1 MTDLLSTISEISAFK
16 RREHEFEY
24 DTEKRIAQRKSEPH
38 HVYING
44 NVWKKQGQPV
54 EFNSHAHAT
63 AAGQSVLRRD
73 PSKHVSVAH
82 YSYFDK
88 HGGTDHTYAR
98 TTTEEV
104 DADVQ
109 ESFHDDFLKMVQ
121 KTHPSARLTTGAEKK
136 KEGEE
141 LMRKR
146 IASGVKPVY
155 PRPEKTYPLG
165 GYDPVSNRSYSE
177 EVEPKQKHRVSVTL
191 SDPNHPAVSKRDER
205 FEKFIRVVSPS
216 KEQALDRARKHY
228 SKQGYKVHGVDHV
241 GVVTE
246 EIEQLDE
253 IGDTPAGKRALRAVQ
268 NRAADTM
275 SDPSKTSK
283 QVNKAVGAGVSAG
296 NRLHGFGH
304 DRMKKNT
311 VMGRDALRK
320 QLGVKEEAEQI
331 DEVDDKRPGWMLRA
345 DPKLAAKLRAK
356 QKLAKARQAA
366 YGNPEAG
373 KSMKEDVELDEAV
386 SVHHDRYLRSHG
398 KKASGHGT
406 WMFTH
411 KRSGDADIGNDKEVH
426 QARGT
431 FSDAAKSAQKW
442 AKSQGHSAVYVMED
456 AQLDEANDDILDVKS
471 TYQKIAIK
479 HLKDSSRKDATPAQ
493 KMYATK
499 MMKRALE
506 ASKMDDHTAA
516 LNHYR
521 GMSEDVALDEVLT
534 KSDSAST
541 WIRDFIK
548 SKSSRLAGDTKKQRI
563 KRALGAYYAKQQENL
578 DAAYTTINVGK

>member
-24 DTEKRIAQRKSEPH
+24 DMEKKIAQRKSEPH

-44 NVWKKQGQPV
+44 KVWKKQGQPV

-63 AAGQSVLRRD
+63 AAGQSVLKRD

-98 TTTEEV
+98 TTKEEV

-141 LMRKR
+141 LMKKR
-146 IASGVKPVY
+146 VASGVKPVY

-165 GYDPVSNRSYSE
+165 GYDPVSHRSYSE
-177 EVEPKQKHRVSVTL
+177 EVELKEAAGLSIKTTDDLHTVVNSKGRVIVQFPNTPKGLLYAQQ
-191 SDPNHPAVSKRDER
+191 
-205 FEKFIRVVSPS
+205 FIKQNKGI
-216 KEQALDRARKHY
+216 KEL
-228 SKQGYKVHGVDHV
+228 
-241 GVVTE
+241 E
-246 EIEQLDE
+246 
-253 IGDTPAGKRALRAVQ
+253 
-268 NRAADTM
+268 
-275 SDPSKTSK
+275 
-283 QVNKAVGAGVSAG
+283 
-296 NRLHGFGH
+296 
-304 DRMKKNT
+304 
-311 VMGRDALRK
+311 
-320 QLGVKEEAEQI
+320 
-331 DEVDDKRPGWMLRA
+331 
-345 DPKLAAKLRAK
+345 
-356 QKLAKARQAA
+356 
-366 YGNPEAG
+366 
-373 KSMKEDVELDEAV
+373 EAV

-398 KKASGHGT
+398 KKASGHGM

-411 KRSGDADIGNDKEVH
+411 KRFGDADLGDDKEVH

-493 KMYATK
+493 KMYAAK

-506 ASKMDDHTAA
+506 SSKMDDHTAA

-521 GMSEDVALDEVLT
+521 GMSEGVGDVSLDEVLT
-534 KSDSAST
+534 KSDPAST